1 MTLPKR
7 ATPTEAT
14 PLTLNGME
22 VRRETALAL
31 AESSSFALTPP
42 PAVASPPPPIPTFDA
57 VNIRASDGSVWRIR
71 VTPMGSMLLDR
82 IVT

>member
-7 ATPTEAT
+7 APAGSTNMALPS
-14 PLTLNGME
+14 PLEPFTLAHPPE
-22 VRRETALAL
+22 VV
-31 AESSSFALTPP
+31 PP
-42 PAVASPPPPIPTFDA
+42 PPSDPIPTFDA

>member
-7 ATPTEAT
+7 STP
-14 PLTLNGME
+14 
-22 VRRETALAL
+22 
-31 AESSSFALTPP
+31 ESFTLTPP
-42 PAVASPPPPIPTFDA
+42 PAAIPSPPPDPIPTFDA

>member
-7 ATPTEAT
+7 STP
-14 PLTLNGME
+14 
-22 VRRETALAL
+22 
-31 AESSSFALTPP
+31 ESFTLTPP
-42 PAVASPPPPIPTFDA
+42 PAAIPVPLPDPIPTFDA

>member
-7 ATPTEAT
+7 STP
-14 PLTLNGME
+14 
-22 VRRETALAL
+22 
-31 AESSSFALTPP
+31 ESFSLTPP
-42 PAVASPPPPIPTFDA
+42 PVVAPPPPPDPIPTFDA

>member
-7 ATPTEAT
+7 ATPE
-14 PLTLNGME
+14 P
-22 VRRETALAL
+22 
-31 AESSSFALTPP
+31 FALTHP
-42 PAVASPPPPIPTFDA
+42 PAAIPPSPPDPVPTFDA
-57 VNIRASDGSVWRIR
+57 VNIRATDGSVWRIR